1 MGGGQLGGP
10 TQSGMMGGM
19 GGPTQMGGQLGGPT
33 QMGGMPGGQN
43 PYQQLQGMGGM
54 LGGPNASPSPFPQ
67 GGPLGGPAGMPPHL
81 ANMLAKHPEIQG
93 QFANSVGGPAS
104 AGGKGGMP
112 GAQQNPMQQMGG
124 GVFGMRRAIAD
135 LSNRTG
141 SAPMQQQN
149 PMQQNPMQQQGLAS
163 LLKPQQSST
172 NSLQ

>member
-1 MGGGQLGGP
+1 
-10 TQSGMMGGM
+10 
-19 GGPTQMGGQLGGPT
+19 
-33 QMGGMPGGQN
+33 MGGMPGGQN
-43 PYQQLQGMGGM
+43 PIQQAQMQQQSFQ
-54 LGGPNASPSPFPQ
+54 GGPLGSPSPFPQ
-67 GGPLGGPAGMPPHL
+67 GFTPQMPPQGAAGMPPHL
-81 ANMLAKHPEIQG
+81 ANVLAKHPEIRG
-93 QFANSVGGPAS
+93 QFANS

-149 PMQQNPMQQQGLAS
+149 PMQQNPMQQNPMQQQGLAS